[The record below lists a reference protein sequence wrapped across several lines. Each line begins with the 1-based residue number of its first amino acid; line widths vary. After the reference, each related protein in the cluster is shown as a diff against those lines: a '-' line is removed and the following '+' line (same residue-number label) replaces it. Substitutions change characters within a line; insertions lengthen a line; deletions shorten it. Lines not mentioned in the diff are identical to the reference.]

1 MSKIWVDLDIMSDD
15 NYQIAAHRL
24 DNGIMGKLKGS
35 ALRRA
40 ENVIDIYKFSG
51 TNYPSVYGE
60 IEIDEYDFTP
70 MDNALQIEG

>member
-15 NYQIAAHRL
+15 NYQIVAHRL

-40 ENVIDIYKFSG
+40 ENVIDIYNYSG
-51 TNYPSVYGE
+51 TNYPIIYGE
-60 IEIDEYDFTP
+60 IEIDESDFTP